1 MMSGQANR
9 QRFNRSSGR
18 PVGGPLGR
26 TPLRAPALAHGS
38 GCRWPHPK
46 SATTRPCRWDLAG
59 RGRSGPDG
67 PAGHCTRALGPEPM
81 QGPQRPQRPSRCNG
95 LRGQGLSPGPE
106 LWGLHPPRGPRRSK
120 GVDIETEVRA
130 PRPAPALARAQ
141 WSRRDAGPMPHA
153 RAALRPRFALAV
165 PSPPLPC
172 PRHAAP
178 HIPSTPPAS
187 RARGLGPRA
196 RWRRIRQL
204 PRR

>member
-1 MMSGQANR
+1 MSGQANR

-59 RGRSGPDG
+59 RGRSRP
-67 PAGHCTRALGPEPM
+67 GHCTRALGPEPM

-106 LWGLHPPRGPRRSK
+106 LWGLHPPRGPRRSR
-120 GVDIETEVRA
+120 GSTSR
-130 PRPAPALARAQ
+130 PRCAHPAP
-141 WSRRDAGPMPHA
+141 H
-153 RAALRPRFALAV
+153 
-165 PSPPLPC
+165 PL
-172 PRHAAP
+172 
-178 HIPSTPPAS
+178 
-187 RARGLGPRA
+187 PRA
-196 RWRRIRQL
+196 RSDRARMPGRARTRAPPSARISPSPCPL
-204 PRR
+204 HPSLAHAA